1 MKNNIFLLFSFTAV
15 VLTGCLDTTE
25 EIVMNEDGSGTI
37 TITNDMSASISMAKQ
52 FGGGEEDMKQGDEP
66 VDTTISLAKEIE
78 ENKDLSEQEKN
89 WLKNGK
95 LRLQM
100 NMDEEKM
107 IISMNFPFSKPSDI
121 AGIKSLASKILSDKM
136 GNPDAGGM
144 GIPGLEDAP
153 APSSFD
159 DYFETSFTQN
169 LIERKV
175 NKEKYAA
182 AQDDEYMKGMQEMAG
197 MGAPMMTTYIINLPR
212 VVKKAEGKSVKL
224 SEDKKT
230 VTVHVSVDDFF
241 SDPST
246 LEFRIEY

>member
-1 MKNNIFLLFSFTAV
+1 MKKYILSFLIVTSV
-15 VLTGCLDTTE
+15 VFAGCLDTTE
-25 EIVMNEDGSGTI
+25 EIVMNEDGSGNI
-37 TITNDMSASISMAKQ
+37 TITNDMSAALSMAKQ
-52 FGGGEEDMKQGDEP
+52 LGENEEDMSQGDEK
-66 VDTTISLAKEIE
+66 VDTTISLAKEIDE
-78 ENKDLSEQEKN
+78 KKDYSEQEKA
-89 WLKNGK
+89 WLRNGK

-100 NMDEEKM
+100 NMQEEKM
-107 IISMNFPFSKPSDI
+107 IISMNFPFSHPSEI
-121 AGIKSLASKILSDKM
+121 AGIKALSSKILSDKM
-136 GNPDAGGM
+136 GDPDAGGM

-153 APSSFD
+153 TPSSFD
-159 DYFETSFTQN
+159 DYFVTSFTQD

-175 NKEKYAA
+175 NTEKYAG
-182 AQDDEYMKGMQEMAG
+182 AQNDEYLKSMREMAG

-212 VVKKAEGKSVKL
+212 AVKNADGKSVKL